1 MKFLYPS
8 NMEAPPIFLLWAG
21 RDALITFLSVP
32 VSLVSAFWLHFSAL
46 LVVTV
51 VYGFMTIRF
60 GDITIFSY
68 ITKLMRYFISQQQIF
83 LWRRANNEK
92 LV

>member
-8 NMEAPPIFLLWAG
+8 NMEAPPIFFLWAG

-32 VSLVSAFWLHFSAL
+32 VSLVSTFWLHFSFP

-51 VYGFMTIRF
+51 IYGFMTIRF
-60 GDITIFSY
+60 DDITIFSY
-68 ITKLMRYFISQQQIF
+68 ISKLMKYFILQQQIF
-83 LWRRANNEK
+83 LWRANNEK